1 MCACDD
7 SAFDSSKDAKRIKN
21 IKHAHHYA
29 VSVTEYD
36 VMIGLDDDGDLSAR
50 KTTAKQATVKKA

>member
-1 MCACDD
+1 MRRVLVP
-7 SAFDSSKDAKRIKN
+7 KVKN